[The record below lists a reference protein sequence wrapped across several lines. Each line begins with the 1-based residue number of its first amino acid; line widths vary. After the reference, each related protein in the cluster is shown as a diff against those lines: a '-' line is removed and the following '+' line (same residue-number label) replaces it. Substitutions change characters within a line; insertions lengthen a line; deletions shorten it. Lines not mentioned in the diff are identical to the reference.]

1 MKQLTVL
8 ATIMNIA
15 KVTHFV
21 NKQLEALRCPP
32 KTIVQIDIAV
42 DELLSN
48 IAKYAYHPEDGPA
61 TVTVDVDEKTMSVE
75 ISFIDHG
82 RPFDPRTTK
91 DPDTSLSAEERRIGG
106 LGLFIVKKTM
116 DDVHYEFRDGKNIL
130 TIRKGWKKG
139 N

>member
-48 IAKYAYHPEDGPA
+48 IAKYAYTPGTGNVTIRVAASRTPMEVSITFSDKGAAYNPLDYPA
-61 TVTVDVDEKTMSVE
+61 
-75 ISFIDHG
+75 
-82 RPFDPRTTK
+82 
-91 DPDTSLSAEERRIGG
+91 PDITLSAEERSEGG
-106 LGLFIVKKTM
+106 LGIHMVRNSM
-116 DDVHYEFRDGKNIL
+116 DSMEYERKSGYNVL
-130 TIRKGWKKG
+130 TIRRKLE
-139 N
+139 NA